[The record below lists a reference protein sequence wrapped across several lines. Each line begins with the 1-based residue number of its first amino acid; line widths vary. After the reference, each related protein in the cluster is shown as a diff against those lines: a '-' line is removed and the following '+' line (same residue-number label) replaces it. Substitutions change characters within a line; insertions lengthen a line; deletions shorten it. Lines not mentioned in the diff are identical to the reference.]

1 MCNRDLDET
10 WARKDEFPAYREA
23 LEQLNGFAY
32 DPRME
37 DMVSADIEHD
47 MSKPGPS
54 GGKGILAGLAVM
66 SFSAVAVVAAIGW
79 LATLF
84 WEGLIKRFVDAIAFF
99 LLLAVWLAV
108 YAVLNPAEAATFMG
122 ETDVPAFSIYVLV
135 VLAPI
140 CIAGVLAVAIIDK
153 RKVRR

>member
-1 MCNRDLDET
+1 MTRQDEDNI
-10 WARKDEFPAYREA
+10 WANAHNLPAYREA
-23 LEQLNGFAY
+23 LEQLNGFAC

-66 SFSAVAVVAAIGW
+66 AFSAVAVVAVIGW

-99 LLLAVWLAV
+99 LLLAVWLAA
-108 YAVLNPAEAATFMG
+108 YAVLNPAEAATG
-122 ETDVPAFSIYVLV
+122 EVSASAFSLFAAVGLAAVTSALV
-135 VLAPI
+135 
-140 CIAGVLAVAIIDK
+140 IAYAIVTK
-153 RKVRR
+153 PKVRR

>member
-1 MCNRDLDET
+1 MTRQDKLNIWADVSNIPTVQETEARIREVEGWLEERD
-10 WARKDEFPAYREA
+10 A
-23 LEQLNGFAY
+23 LENSDEG
-32 DPRME
+32 R
-37 DMVSADIEHD
+37 VSRGAAV
-47 MSKPGPS
+47 
-54 GGKGILAGLAVM
+54 LAGI
-66 SFSAVAVVAAIGW
+66 FGCIGSAAVVIW
-79 LATLF
+79 LGALA
-84 WEGLIKRFVDAIAFF
+84 WKAWISKLVDAIAFF
-99 LLLAVWLAV
+99 LLLAVWLAA